1 MPYKD
6 RLKKNQVERERYHK
20 NKAKLDN
27 LIKNKKPEP
36 HVQTDILFDS
46 DDDDSV
52 HESVPIPVH
61 VPKSVP
67 EIKSTANS
75 VPRFVFYH

>member
-6 RLKKNQVERERYHK
+6 RLKKNSVERERYHK

-27 LIKNKKPEP
+27 LIKIKKPEP
-36 HVQTDILFDS
+36 IVQTDILFSDD

-52 HESVPIPVH
+52 PETVPIP

-67 EIKSTANS
+67 EIKSTAIS
-75 VPRFVFYH
+75 MPRFVFYH

>member
-6 RLKKNQVERERYHK
+6 RLKKNQVERERYYT

-36 HVQTDILFDS
+36 TVQTDILFDS
-46 DDDDSV
+46 DDDDSIP
-52 HESVPIPVH
+52 EPVPVP

-67 EIKSTANS
+67 EIKSTASS